1 MTPYE
6 ELAVAIVAQAAKEYR
21 RALKALKKDPGNQ
34 EAKDSIMELEA
45 FFHSPRYQELTSV
58 DAEYLIERIRKEVMQ

>member
-21 RALKALKKDPGNQ
+21 RALKTLKKDPGNQ
-34 EAKDSIMELEA
+34 EAKDSITELEA
-45 FFHSPRYQELTSV
+45 FFHSPRYQELTNV
-58 DAEYLIERIRKEVMQ
+58 DAEYLIERIRKEVME

>member
-21 RALKALKKDPGNQ
+21 KALKALKKNPDNQ
-34 EAKDSIMELEA
+34 EAKDRITELEA
-45 FFHSPRYQELTSV
+45 FFHSPRYQELTNV
-58 DAEYLIERIRKEVMQ
+58 DAEYLIERIRKEVME